1 MKLNMFL
8 CFCIFMV
15 GCATSKNANLKN
27 ASYSF
32 STVKLSE
39 NDSLKT
45 LYLEKLIQKKFP
57 WVALDKKGIYVF
69 FDSGC
74 ECQPDFSFA
83 FFDLSKSESKSRVN
97 YCTLSVVQG
106 NEHLDKC
113 VSLELEDYMFNS
125 FVQIPFTQM
134 PKVIARYGNN
144 SSNDVGFIRGFVID
158 NQGQKR
164 IFSFVN
170 LEKCL
175 ENHCLR
181 TTPKPP
187 VPCSLSDY
195 VYMFDFGLYLSYIA
209 AIHTETLPPGYVW
222 EGIKRKKNCVE

>member
-1 MKLNMFL
+1 MKLNIFL
-8 CFCIFMV
+8 CFCIFMA
-15 GCATSKNANLKN
+15 GCAASRNAKLNET
-27 ASYSF
+27 SYSF

-57 WVALDKKGIYVF
+57 WISLDKKGIYVF

-83 FFDLSKSESKSRVN
+83 FFDLSNNGSENRVT

-106 NEHLDKC
+106 NEYLDKC
-113 VSLELEDYMFNS
+113 VSLELESDMFNS
-125 FVQIPFTQM
+125 FVHIPFAQM

-144 SSNDVGFIRGFVID
+144 SSDDAGSIRGFVID
-158 NQGQKR
+158 NQGQRR

-175 ENHCLR
+175 AKHCLR

-187 VPCSLSDY
+187 VPCSLNDY
-195 VYMFDFGLYLSYIA
+195 VYMFNFGIYLSYRA
-209 AIHTETLPPGYVW
+209 AIHTETLPPNYVW
-222 EGIKRKKNCVE
+222 DGMKRGKNCVE